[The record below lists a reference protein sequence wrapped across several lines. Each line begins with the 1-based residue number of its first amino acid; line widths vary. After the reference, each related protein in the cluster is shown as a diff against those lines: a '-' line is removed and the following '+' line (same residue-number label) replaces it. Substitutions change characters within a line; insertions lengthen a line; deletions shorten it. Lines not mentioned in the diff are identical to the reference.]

1 MTSKIKKILVLTL
14 VLAVVFST
22 FSFGL
27 ADPYKPIIGVVS
39 DDTLQVVKAGVR
51 AEYTLTIKNASYVVA
66 QSIRVSIKG
75 AHPFRSDI
83 ANLTQT
89 VSYLNPNDTKKLV
102 FNVTPSPTSV
112 SKVYEFDVEI
122 EYSNFEETSYTET
135 AKAYVKV
142 DNGNIEPILGVFSYS
157 TGQSELMM
165 NTPDSL
171 ALNIKNTGTSTA
183 KDVKVVVSGFTNEG
197 VVLYKE
203 VDTKTFDSLDVKAT
217 HLTYFNIIAGKDA
230 KEGTFPVNV
239 SISYI
244 DEMGNAYKKES
255 ITYVTLAGKG
265 TFDADLEITNV
276 QYPVSV
282 KANGTFDV
290 SFKVENKGNV
300 EISKADLTIEYPE
313 AFISKTAS
321 KVVIKNLAPG
331 ASQNITFK
339 LMAKAETTTE
349 NYHTYIKASYVPKGG
364 AVDAPLTVQEYVGI
378 YVEGKSD
385 AVSEGSKPKL
395 IIDYYDYGGEYVYAG
410 ENYPLTLKIKNT
422 SNAEGTKNIK
432 VTLTSEENVFTPV
445 DSSSS
450 FFIAKIGP
458 GEVYTHTVYLKTK
471 IDANV
476 KIYTLTAKMEYE
488 DSKGNAYDE
497 NKTPY
502 SESEVLSVAVSQP
515 VRLETAEV
523 IVPFEIFIGQPFYI
537 EQEFYNMGKSTMYNM
552 IVKLEGVETT
562 EGSYFVGNF
571 EAGKSEY
578 FSAQAFAYEVG
589 TFEGKLLYSFEDALG
604 TVSTLEQPFTI
615 NVTEMPIIDDGNG
628 GIPIDPNLPVDGQ
641 KGIDTWKIVLAA
653 VIALAVV
660 GFIVRKVLK
669 SRKLKKELEDL
680 DE

>member
-1 MTSKIKKILVLTL
+1 MITKSKITLVLTL

-27 ADPYKPIIGVVS
+27 ADPYKPVVGVIA
-39 DDTLQVVKAGVR
+39 DDAVQVVKAGVR
-51 AEYTLTIKNASYVVA
+51 TEYTVTIKNVSFAVA
-66 QSIRVSIKG
+66 QNVRVTIKG
-75 AHPFRSDI
+75 EHPFRSDI
-83 ANLTQT
+83 ANLTQKIN
-89 VSYLNPNDTKKLV
+89 YMNPEDVKKLV
-102 FNVTPSPTSV
+102 FSVTPSPTAE
-112 SKVYEFDVEI
+112 SKVYEFEVEI
-122 EYSNFEETSYTET
+122 EYRNFEDTTYTET
-135 AKAYVKV
+135 EKVYVKV
-142 DNGNIEPILGVFSYS
+142 ENGNIQPILGVYSYS
-157 TGQSELMM
+157 TGQSELMA

-197 VVLYKE
+197 VVLYKD
-203 VDTKTFDSLDVKAT
+203 VDTKTVESLISKGSQIV
-217 HLTYFNIIAGKDA
+217 YFNIVAGQDA
-230 KEGTFPVNV
+230 KEGTFPINVN
-239 SISYI
+239 ISYI
-244 DEMGNAYKKES
+244 DEMGTEYKKES
-255 ITYVTLAGKG
+255 IAYVTLAGKG
-265 TFDADLEITNV
+265 AVDADLIITNI
-276 QYPVSV
+276 QHPVSV
-282 KANGTFDV
+282 NANETFNV
-290 SFKVENKGNV
+290 TFKVENKGNV
-300 EISKADLTIEYPE
+300 EITSADLTIEYPE
-313 AFISKTAS
+313 TFISKTAS

-331 ASQNITFK
+331 ASQNVTFK
-339 LMAKAETTTE
+339 LMPKAETTTE
-349 NYHTYIKASYVPKGG
+349 NYHTYIKASYVAKGG
-364 AVDAPLTVQEYVGI
+364 AVDAPETIQEYVG
-378 YVEGKSD
+378 VFVQGKSD
-385 AVSEGSKPKL
+385 AASEGSKPKL

-410 ENYPLTLKIKNT
+410 EDYPLTLKIKNT
-422 SNAEGTKNIK
+422 SKIEGTKNIK

-450 FFIAKIGP
+450 FFIANIGP

-523 IVPFEIFIGQPFYI
+523 IVPFEIYTGQPFYI

-552 IVKLEGVETT
+552 IVKLEGVETS

-571 EAGKSEY
+571 ESGKSEY

-604 TVSTLEQPFTI
+604 TVSTLEQPFTL
-615 NVTEMPIIDDGNG
+615 NVMEMPVFDDGTG
-628 GIPIDPNLPVDGQ
+628 GIPIDPNMPVEEE
-641 KGIDTWKIVLAA
+641 KGLEAWQIILAA
-653 VIALAVV
+653 VAALAIV
-660 GFIVRKVLK
+660 GFVVRKVLK

>member
-1 MTSKIKKILVLTL
+1 MITKLRKPLVMAM
-14 VLAVVFST
+14 VLAIIFST

-27 ADPYKPIIGVVS
+27 ADPYKPVLGVVAE
-39 DDTLQVVKAGVR
+39 DEVQVVKAGER
-51 AEYTLTIKNASYVVA
+51 TEYTVTIKNASYVVA
-66 QSIRVSIKG
+66 QGIRVSIKG

-89 VSYLNPNDTKKLV
+89 VSYLNPNDVKKFV
-102 FNVTPSPTSV
+102 FSVTPSPTAV
-112 SKVYEFDVEI
+112 SKVYEFDLEI
-122 EYSNFEETSYTET
+122 EYSNFEDTSYTQTE
-135 AKAYVKV
+135 KIYVKV
-142 DNGNIEPILGVFSYS
+142 ENGNNEPILGVTSYS
-157 TGQSELMM
+157 TGQSELMA

-171 ALNIKNTGTSTA
+171 ALNIKNTGASTA
-183 KDVKVVVSGFTNEG
+183 KDVKVVVSGFSNEG

-203 VDTKTFDSLDVKAT
+203 VDTKTFDELDAKGT
-217 HLTYFNIIAGKDA
+217 QLTYFNIIAGKDA
-230 KEGTFPVNV
+230 KEGSFPINV

-244 DEMGNAYKKES
+244 DEMGNVYKKDS
-255 ITYVTLAGKG
+255 IAYVTLAGKG
-265 TFDADLEITNV
+265 AVDADLAITNV

-282 KANGTFDV
+282 KANETFNV
-290 SFKVENKGNV
+290 TFKVENKGNV
-300 EISKADLTIEYPE
+300 EISTADLTIEYPE
-313 AFISKTAS
+313 TFISKTAS

-339 LMAKAETTTE
+339 LMPKEETTTE
-349 NYHTYIKASYVPKGG
+349 NYHTYIKASYIPKGG
-364 AVDAPLTVQEYVGI
+364 SAETPETIQEYVGI
-378 YVEGKSD
+378 YVQGKDDD
-385 AVSEGSKPKL
+385 AASEGSKPKL

-410 ENYPLTLKIKNT
+410 EDYPLTLKIKNT
-422 SNAEGTKNIK
+422 SNVEGTKNIK

-450 FFIAKIGP
+450 FFIASIGP

-502 SESEVLSVAVSQP
+502 SESEVLSIAVSQP

-523 IVPFEIFIGQPFYI
+523 IVPFEIFTGQPFYI

-571 EAGKSEY
+571 ESGKSEY

-589 TFEGKLLYSFEDALG
+589 TFEGKLVYSFEDALG

-615 NVTEMPIIDDGNG
+615 NVTEMPIIDDGG
-628 GIPIDPNLPVDGQ
+628 FPVDPNVPVEEETGGLKAWQ
-641 KGIDTWKIVLAA
+641 IIVAA
-653 VIALAVV
+653 VVALAIV
-660 GFIVRKVLK
+660 GFVVRKVLK